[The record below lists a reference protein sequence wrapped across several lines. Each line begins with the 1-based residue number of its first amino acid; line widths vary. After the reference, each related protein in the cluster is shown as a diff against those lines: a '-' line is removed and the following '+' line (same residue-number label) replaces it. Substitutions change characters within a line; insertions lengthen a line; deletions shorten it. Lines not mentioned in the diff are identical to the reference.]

1 MIAEEPQIDRL
12 EGACGDHDLPEN
24 VMVCLEFLLNN
35 TQALNLESAKKDS
48 DTNIYACT
56 YIDMFNIGRKRRTP
70 LLPGYLHLV
79 KLLHSK
85 NPWKLKVEVQ

>member
-1 MIAEEPQIDRL
+1 MIAEEPQRDRL

-35 TQALNLESAKKDS
+35 TQAINLESAKKDS
-48 DTNIYACT
+48 DTIIYACT
-56 YIDMFNIGRKRRTP
+56 YIDMFNIGRKRRIP

-85 NPWKLKVEVQ
+85 NPWKLKVEV

>member
-1 MIAEEPQIDRL
+1 MIAEELQRDRL
-12 EGACGDHDLPEN
+12 EGACGDHNLPES

-35 TQALNLESAKKDS
+35 TQAINLEYAKKDS
-48 DTNIYACT
+48 DTNIYART

-85 NPWKLKVEVQ
+85 NPWRLKVEVQ